1 MNNTLA
7 QINIFPDGG
16 FKGFGKLGL
25 ETAPA
30 TDASVV
36 FTNFISSA
44 IGLVTLIAIIWFVF
58 LVTTGSFAFMTAG
71 GDKQS
76 LETARKKI
84 MSGLIGLMVCIFG
97 IFIIRFIGY
106 LIGIPDILNFVS
118 LFSVLTGNN
127 VIN

>member
-1 MNNTLA
+1 MNNSLA
-7 QINIFPDGG
+7 QIDLFPPGG

-25 ETAPA
+25 ETEAA
-30 TDASVV
+30 TSADIV

-44 IGLVTLIAIIWFVF
+44 IGLVTIIAIIWFVF

-76 LETARKKI
+76 LESARKKI
-84 MSGLIGLMVCIFG
+84 ISGLIGLMVVIFG

-118 LFSVLTGNN
+118 MFSILTGNN
-127 VIN
+127 VQ

>member
-7 QINIFPDGG
+7 QINLFPSGG

-25 ETAPA
+25 ETDAA
-30 TDASVV
+30 TSADRV

-44 IGLVTLIAIIWFVF
+44 IGLITIIAIIWFVF

-84 MSGLIGLMVCIFG
+84 MNGLVGLMVCIFG
-97 IFIIRFIGY
+97 IFVVRFIGY

-118 LFSVLTGNN
+118 LFSLLTGNN
-127 VIN
+127 VP

>member
-1 MNNTLA
+1 MNKLA
-7 QINIFPDGG
+7 LDLFPAGG
-16 FKGFGKLGL
+16 FKGFGPLGL
-25 ETAPA
+25 ENTSAFNA
-30 TDASVV
+30 DVT
-36 FTNFISSA
+36 FTTFISSA
-44 IGLVTLIAIIWFVF
+44 IGLVTIIAIIWFVF

-127 VIN
+127 VTN